1 LSNSKRSSSFEVNG
15 GVCAVSDGFAE
26 PTLNASSLS
35 SALEDP
41 ADNSRFEQLLSE
53 VEHMKLFHGNR
64 TLAMMFFPLISV
76 EMLLAA
82 PPDLT
87 LLSLVPPGAQIVAG
101 ITNRPSPGKPGS
113 FLLMTRNSVIDHRDF
128 ISLAGV
134 DNSMIIRQMIFASGG
149 SDTSKFGEHSLLIS
163 GHFDQARI
171 FKAAVE
177 NGATVTEFRGFRVLV
192 QHPFERELGTFKDV
206 RWLAVIDSNVALF
219 GTRSS
224 VQQELDRHLSG
235 SAVDLSLMQKLDR
248 LRRDD
253 ATWSVLGMFKFDD
266 EIEHALGS
274 LDPILATLV
283 HAGTS
288 FLFGVR
294 YGRKIEVEYEGTVPS
309 SESPHTYANSSMESL
324 VAGNLKGSS
333 LLPHPDLTGERASVR
348 GVVKVAIDRYAAWLA
363 EVDRTGLIRGQ

>member
-1 LSNSKRSSSFEVNG
+1 MLFF
-15 GVCAVSDGFAE
+15 AV
-26 PTLNASSLS
+26 
-35 SALEDP
+35 
-41 ADNSRFEQLLSE
+41 
-53 VEHMKLFHGNR
+53 
-64 TLAMMFFPLISV
+64 ISV

-82 PPDLT
+82 PPDPK

-113 FLLMTRNSVIDHRDF
+113 LLLMTRNNVIDRSDF
-128 ISLAGV
+128 MSLAGV
-134 DNSMIIRQMIFASGG
+134 DGSMIIHQMIFAAGG
-149 SDTSKFGEHSLLIS
+149 SDTSKWGEHSLLIN
-163 GHFDQARI
+163 GHFDQTRI
-171 FKAAVE
+171 FKAAVD

-219 GTRSS
+219 GTMFS
-224 VQQELDRHLSG
+224 VQQELDRHLAG
-235 SAVDLSLMQKLDR
+235 SAADPSLTQKLDR

-266 EIEHALGS
+266 EIEHALAS
-274 LDPILATLV
+274 LDPILAKLV

-309 SESPHTYANSSMESL
+309 SESAQTIANSSMESL

-333 LLPHPDLTGERASVR
+333 LLPHPDLTGERVPVR
-348 GVVKVAIDRYAAWLA
+348 GVVKVAMDRYAAWLA
-363 EVDRTGLIRGQ
+363 EVDRTRLVRGQ